1 MVQLITVSSSCSTLC
16 QFNFNSIQFWQ
27 RSLPLHLQT
36 HPPIWVRS
44 KSITFTKI
52 TSVFF
57 LEMARTECSTSTFC
71 SSCCCCC
78 DQPNWK
84 SLQVVTGPWEGR
96 DKQAYSILLRL
107 TKQLSL
113 SSFQSEYTISTSEIF
128 SFNSFHEIYVCILHW
143 LDKFATWTLLSTMAS
158 PWTLQAS
165 MKSLRRRHRRLE
177 WHHGWLWWPRC
188 QYQCR
193 QNWISNF
200 VILTISTNSL
210 FKKSIN
216 IPPQS
221 ESHFSRLRV
230 LTQK

>member
-71 SSCCCCC
+71 SSCCCC

-84 SLQVVTGPWEGR
+84 SLQVVTGLGKAGTSKRTCGR
-96 DKQAYSILLRL
+96 RPQ
-107 TKQLSL
+107 
-113 SSFQSEYTISTSEIF
+113 
-128 SFNSFHEIYVCILHW
+128 
-143 LDKFATWTLLSTMAS
+143 
-158 PWTLQAS
+158 
-165 MKSLRRRHRRLE
+165 RRRGNDVLKISGLVESPLWLQDIWSSKSFIQNQSQHIIKVDQAAFSKFFSIRRYDFDV
-177 WHHGWLWWPRC
+177 G
-188 QYQCR
+188 
-193 QNWISNF
+193 NF
-200 VILTISTNSL
+200 FVQL
-210 FKKSIN
+210 
-216 IPPQS
+216 
-221 ESHFSRLRV
+221 FSRNLCLHFT
-230 LTQK
+230 LTG